1 MTKLLP
7 PEDVTALS
15 VTEVTSQVRTLLD
28 KNFRSVWVAG
38 EISNLKRHQAS
49 GHIYLSLKDSAA
61 VLGAVIWRSVAARF
75 RFDPRD
81 GMEVLACGRITLYPP
96 QGKCQL
102 EIEAL
107 HPKGMGALDL
117 ALRQLKEKLLVRGY
131 FDPKR
136 KKPLPKYPL
145 RIALVTSPTGAAVRD
160 MLEILT
166 SRWPVAELIV
176 CPVRVQ
182 GDGAAGEIAAAIA
195 LLNRL
200 HHAGRLLLDAMIVG
214 RGGGSLEDLWAF
226 NEEIVAEA
234 IFASKVPVVSAVGH
248 EIDVTIAD
256 LVADY
261 RAATPSHAAADLTPD
276 HAQELMALLKLR
288 GRLDDAVRHRIAVV
302 RERLDGLAG
311 RPALRRPLERV
322 REQERRLD
330 DLTARMQRAVD
341 LKSARAAE
349 RLSALAG
356 RLESLSP
363 LNVLRRGY
371 SLTRTEDQPGLVRD
385 AAQLQVGE
393 RLRTTLARGQVISR
407 IEEVRP
413 GEP

>member
-1 MTKLLP
+1 
-7 PEDVTALS
+7 
-15 VTEVTSQVRTLLD
+15 
-28 KNFRSVWVAG
+28 
-38 EISNLKRHQAS
+38 
-49 GHIYLSLKDSAA
+49 
-61 VLGAVIWRSVAARF
+61 
-75 RFDPRD
+75 
-81 GMEVLACGRITLYPP
+81 
-96 QGKCQL
+96 
-102 EIEAL
+102 
-107 HPKGMGALDL
+107 
-117 ALRQLKEKLLVRGY
+117 
-131 FDPKR
+131 
-136 KKPLPKYPL
+136 
-145 RIALVTSPTGAAVRD
+145 

-166 SRWPVAELIV
+166 RRWPVAEVIV

-200 HHAGRLLLDAMIVG
+200 HGAGWLLLDAMIVG

-234 IFASKVPVVSAVGH
+234 IFVSKVPVVSAVGH

-256 LVADY
+256 LVADH

-276 HAQELMALLKLR
+276 HAQELMALLELC
-288 GRLDDAVRHRIAVV
+288 GRLDDAVRHRIAVG
-302 RERLDGLAG
+302 RERLDGFAG

-330 DLTARMQRAVD
+330 DLAERLHRAGRR
-341 LKSARAAE
+341 KGERAAE

-371 SLTRTEDQPGLVRD
+371 SLTRTEDQPALVRD

-413 GEP
+413 GDS

>member
-7 PEDVTALS
+7 SEDVKALS
-15 VTEVTSQVRTLLD
+15 VTEVTSQVKTLLE
-28 KNFRSVWVAG
+28 KHFGSIWVEG
-38 EISNLKRHQAS
+38 EISNVARPSS
-49 GHIYLSLKDSAA
+49 GHLYLTLKDADSQLRG
-61 VLGAVIWRSVAARF
+61 VLYRGVGLRL
-75 RFDPRD
+75 RFDLKD
-81 GMEVLACGRITLYPP
+81 GMKVVARGRITVYQPRGEY
-96 QGKCQL
+96 QFI
-102 EIEAL
+102 IEEL
-107 HPKGMGALDL
+107 HPKGIGALEL
-117 ALRQLKEKLLVRGY
+117 ALRQLKEKLLARGY
-131 FDPKR
+131 FDPNR
-136 KKPLPKYPL
+136 KKPLPRYPQ
-145 RIALVTSPTGAAVRD
+145 RIALVTSPSGAAVRD

-166 SRWPVAELIV
+166 RRWPVAEVIV

-200 HHAGRLLLDAMIVG
+200 HGDGRLCIDAMIVG

-234 IFASKVPVVSAVGH
+234 IFASLVPVVSAVGH

-256 LVADY
+256 LVADL
-261 RAATPSHAAADLTPD
+261 RAATPSQAAAALTPD
-276 HAQELMALLKLR
+276 HAQELLGLLELR
-288 GRLDDAVRHRIAVV
+288 GRLDDAVRHRIAVA

-330 DLTARMQRAVD
+330 DLGERLQRAAR
-341 LKSARAAE
+341 LKGERAAE
-349 RLSALAG
+349 RLAGLAG

-371 SLTRTEDQPGLVRD
+371 SLTRTEDKPALVRD

>member
-7 PEDVTALS
+7 PEDVKALS
-15 VTEVTSQVRTLLD
+15 VTEVTSQVKTLLE
-28 KNFRSVWVAG
+28 KHFGSVWVEG
-38 EISNLKRHQAS
+38 EISNVARPSS
-49 GHIYLSLKDSAA
+49 GHLYLTLKDSDCQ
-61 VLGAVIWRSVAARF
+61 LRSVLYRGVGLRL
-75 RFDPRD
+75 RFDLKD
-81 GMEVLACGRITLYPP
+81 GMKVVARGRITVYQPRGEY
-96 QGKCQL
+96 QFIL
-102 EIEAL
+102 EEL
-107 HPKGMGALDL
+107 HPKGIGALEL
-117 ALRQLKEKLLVRGY
+117 ALRQLKEKLFARGY

-136 KKPLPKYPL
+136 RKPLPRYPQ
-145 RIALVTSPTGAAVRD
+145 RIALVTSPSGAAVRD

-166 SRWPVAELIV
+166 RRWPVAEVIV

-200 HHAGRLLLDAMIVG
+200 HGAGRLCIDAMIVG

-234 IFASKVPVVSAVGH
+234 IFASRVPVVSAVGH

-256 LVADY
+256 LVADL
-261 RAATPSHAAADLTPD
+261 RAATPSQAAAALTPD
-276 HAQELMALLKLR
+276 HAQELLGLLELR
-288 GRLDDAVRHRIAVV
+288 GRLDDAVRHRIAVA

-330 DLTARMQRAVD
+330 DLGERLQRAAR
-341 LKSARAAE
+341 LKGERLAE
-349 RLSALAG
+349 RLAGLAG

-371 SLTRTEDQPGLVRD
+371 SLTRTEDQPALVRD

>member
-7 PEDVTALS
+7 PEDVKALS
-15 VTEVTSQVRTLLD
+15 VTEVTSQVKTLLE
-28 KNFRSVWVAG
+28 KHFQSIWVEG
-38 EISNLKRHQAS
+38 EISNVARPSS
-49 GHIYLSLKDSAA
+49 GHLYLTLKDADSQ
-61 VLGAVIWRSVAARF
+61 LRSVLYRGVGLRL
-75 RFDPRD
+75 RFDLKD
-81 GMEVLACGRITLYPP
+81 GMNVIARGRMTVYQPRGEYQFI
-96 QGKCQL
+96 
-102 EIEAL
+102 IEEL
-107 HPKGMGALDL
+107 HPKGIGALEL
-117 ALRQLKEKLLVRGY
+117 ALRQLKEKLLARGY

-136 KKPLPKYPL
+136 RKPLPKYPQ
-145 RIALVTSPTGAAVRD
+145 RIALVTSPSGAAVRD

-166 SRWPVAELIV
+166 RRWPVAEVIV

-200 HHAGRLLLDAMIVG
+200 HGAGRLCIDAMIVG

-234 IFASKVPVVSAVGH
+234 IFASLVPVVSAVGH

-256 LVADY
+256 LVADL
-261 RAATPSHAAADLTPD
+261 RAATPSQAAAALTPD
-276 HAQELMALLKLR
+276 HAQELLGLLELR
-288 GRLDDAVRHRIAVV
+288 GRLDDAVRHRIAVA

-330 DLTARMQRAVD
+330 DLGERLQRAAR
-341 LKSARAAE
+341 LKGERAAE
-349 RLSALAG
+349 RLAGLAG

-371 SLTRTEDQPGLVRD
+371 SLTRTEDKPALVRD

>member
-7 PEDVTALS
+7 PEDVKALS
-15 VTEVTSQVRTLLD
+15 VTEVTSQVKTLLE
-28 KNFRSVWVAG
+28 KHFGSVWVEG
-38 EISNLKRHQAS
+38 EISNVARPSS
-49 GHIYLSLKDSAA
+49 GHLYLTLKDSDCQ
-61 VLGAVIWRSVAARF
+61 LRSVLYRGVGLRL
-75 RFDPRD
+75 RFDLKD
-81 GMEVLACGRITLYPP
+81 GMKVVARGRITVYQPRGEY
-96 QGKCQL
+96 QFIV
-102 EIEAL
+102 EEL
-107 HPKGMGALDL
+107 HPKGIGALEL
-117 ALRQLKEKLLVRGY
+117 ALRQLKEKLFARGY

-136 KKPLPKYPL
+136 RKPLPKYPQ
-145 RIALVTSPTGAAVRD
+145 RIALVTSPSGAAVRD
-160 MLEILT
+160 MIEILLR
-166 SRWPVAELIV
+166 RWPVAEVIV

-200 HHAGRLLLDAMIVG
+200 HGAGRLCIDAMIIG

-234 IFASKVPVVSAVGH
+234 IFVSRVPVVSAVGH

-256 LVADY
+256 VVADL
-261 RAATPSHAAADLTPD
+261 RAATPSQAAAALTPD
-276 HAQELMALLKLR
+276 HAQELLGLLELR
-288 GRLDDAVRHRIAVV
+288 GRLDDAVRHRIAVA

-322 REQERRLD
+322 REQECRLD
-330 DLTARMQRAVD
+330 DLGERLRRAAR
-341 LKSARAAE
+341 LKGERAAE
-349 RLSALAG
+349 RLAGLAG

-371 SLTRTEDQPGLVRD
+371 SLTRTEDQPALVRD